1 METYNAR
8 LNFVVDYMKDR
19 NFVES
24 AILASLSYGSL
35 DEHFLF
41 IVYSKE
47 ESLTSGKYNTHAL
60 MYEIDFSVVPKP
72 KVIYSHITSPESKTY
87 ICGHDDGDVNFVIEE
102 TLLPLDKVNSELFPR
117 LDIFYNFLYTNSIGN
132 IDILRKR
139 AYDNTRKIL
148 QQAL

>member
-8 LNFVVDYMKDR
+8 LNFVVDYIEDL
-19 NFVES
+19 NFAEG
-24 AILASLSYGSL
+24 ATLASISYGSL

-47 ESLTSGKYNTHAL
+47 ESLTPGKYNTHAL

-87 ICGHDDGDVNFVIEE
+87 LCGHDDDANFVIEE
-102 TLLPLDKVNSELFPR
+102 TLLPLDRANSELFPR

-148 QQAL
+148 QQTFL